1 MEIFVTIFLFALG
14 IFLIVKGGDWF
25 VDAASWIAETSGIPK
40 FIIGATVVSFATTMP
55 ELIVSTLA
63 ASQGKADMAV
73 GNAVGSVTANL
84 GLIMAI
90 SILFLPSVIK
100 RGQLAFK
107 GLAMIG
113 SAALLYALSSG
124 GELGAV
130 PGLALIAVFVVF
142 MGENIAAAKKS
153 VSDLGG
159 ERAHPDKK
167 TVWVNIGK
175 FVFGAAGI
183 VIGAQLLV
191 DNGSELALIIG
202 VPEAIISVT
211 MIAIGTSLPELVTT
225 ITAIVKKQSSLSVGN
240 ILGANII
247 DITMILPICAAI
259 SGGSLPIGRQSAV
272 LDIPVCLFICAL
284 AVIPALISQKFRR
297 WQGVALLA
305 CYGAYVFVLVTY
317 FV

>member
-1 MEIFVTIFLFALG
+1 LELFVTIFLFALG

-63 ASQGKADMAV
+63 AGQGKADMAV

-100 RGQLAFK
+100 REQLAFK

-113 SAALLYALSSG
+113 AASLLWALAG
-124 GELGAV
+124 GGTFGAF
-130 PGLALIAVFVVF
+130 PGLALIAVFIVF
-142 MGENIAAAKKS
+142 MAENVAVAKRS
-153 VSDLGG
+153 VSGSAG
-159 ERAHPDKK
+159 TRAHPEKK
-167 TVWVNIGK
+167 DVLTNTAK
-175 FVFGAAGI
+175 FILGAAGI
-183 VIGAQLLV
+183 VVGAQLLV

-247 DITMILPICAAI
+247 DLTLILPVCAAI
-259 SGGSLPIGRQSAV
+259 TGGSLPISRQSAA
-272 LDIPVCLFICAL
+272 LDLPVCLFICVI
-284 AVIPALISQKFRR
+284 AVLPALLTERFRR
-297 WQGVALLA
+297 WQGASLLV
-305 CYGAYVFVLVTY
+305 CYGAYLFVLVKY